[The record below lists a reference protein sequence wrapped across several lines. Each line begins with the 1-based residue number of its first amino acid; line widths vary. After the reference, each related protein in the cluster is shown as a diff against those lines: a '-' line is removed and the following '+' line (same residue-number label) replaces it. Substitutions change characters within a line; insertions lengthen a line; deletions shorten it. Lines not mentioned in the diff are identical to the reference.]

1 MGLAMNLDVED
12 IALNAALAAFTAL
25 AKYLSSKGKDPKAE
39 LEAAYAAGDIAAD
52 AAEAAKFGPET

>member
-1 MGLAMNLDVED
+1 MSFPDNLDVES
-12 IALNAALAAFTAL
+12 IAIDAALAAFTAL